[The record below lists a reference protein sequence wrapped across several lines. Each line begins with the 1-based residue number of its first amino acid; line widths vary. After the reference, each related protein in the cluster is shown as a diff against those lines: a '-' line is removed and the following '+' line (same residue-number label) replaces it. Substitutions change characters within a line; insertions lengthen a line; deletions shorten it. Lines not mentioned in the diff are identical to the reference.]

1 MYVYMYVQTFS
12 VVVSQV
18 KPGSQG
24 PHNVLQF
31 FLEVPKRCLTSVPKP
46 VCWFCLHMVTSK
58 FLFAPASCVSAQKLG
73 EVNRNQMSKSMPCSA
88 ISRCLQSVH
97 FLKNTVQFFEAY
109 SLTGAD
115 LDPQGRE
122 LTGTSPTSP
131 LPGLSGTYPRL

>member
-24 PHNVLQF
+24 PHNVFQF
-31 FLEVPKRCLTSVPKP
+31 FLEVPKGCLTSVHKP
-46 VCWFCLHMVTSK
+46 VCWFCLHMVTSQ
-58 FLFAPASCVSAQKLG
+58 FPLAPASCVSARKLG
-73 EVNRNQMSKSMPCSA
+73 EVNRNQMSKSMPCGA

-97 FLKNTVQFFEAY
+97 FLKNIVQSFEAY

-115 LDPQGRE
+115 LDLQGRE
-122 LTGTSPTSP
+122 LTGTSPSGP